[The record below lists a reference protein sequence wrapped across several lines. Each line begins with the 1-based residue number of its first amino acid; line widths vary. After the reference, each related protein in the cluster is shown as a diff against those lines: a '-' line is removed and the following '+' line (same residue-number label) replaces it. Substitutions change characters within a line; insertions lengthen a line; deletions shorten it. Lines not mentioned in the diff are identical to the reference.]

1 MICMKVRGIA
11 GKLLDLLCELG
22 ADSDPQE
29 FVALLKTVDGV
40 IAELELL
47 PGTITSEDSALLP
60 LYMAPLTTD
69 TAGSAHSHPR
79 GVLAPSRAD
88 LQFFPRSGRYHIILG
103 PPYDRSAWRCFLA
116 DGSPCAL
123 AVIE

>member
-1 MICMKVRGIA
+1 MKVRGIA